1 MDKLPPLRRI
11 GRMARERRLAERL
24 SQKEL
29 AELAGV
35 HHATVVALEKGE
47 GTLRL
52 VNAWRVLGVLGLA
65 EAGPGGEDPES

>member
-1 MDKLPPLRRI
+1 
-11 GRMARERRLAERL
+11 MATVWK
-24 SQKEL
+24 QKEL

-35 HHATVVALEKGE
+35 HHATVVALEKGK

-65 EAGPGGEDPES
+65 EEDAGGDDPER

>member
-1 MDKLPPLRRI
+1 MATLRK
-11 GRMARERRLAERL
+11 
-24 SQKEL
+24 QKEL

-52 VNAWRVLGVLGLA
+52 VDARRVLGVLGLA
-65 EAGPGGEDPES
+65 EGDAGEDDRER

>member
-1 MDKLPPLRRI
+1 
-11 GRMARERRLAERL
+11 MATGWK
-24 SQKEL
+24 QKEL

-35 HHATVVALEKGE
+35 HHATVVALEKGK

-65 EAGPGGEDPES
+65 EEDAGGDDPER